1 MSPDDRYDVS
11 GLNEAQFEP
20 DFYWMSM
27 RDAVLLVMWLRSE
40 SVNVM
45 QFIARRRNVSSVREH
60 E

>member
-20 DFYWMSM
+20 GFYWMSM
-27 RDAVLLVMWLRSE
+27 RDAVLLAMWLRSE

-45 QFIARRRNVSSVREH
+45 
-60 E
+60 